1 MFIKKIENLMFL
13 QYYYTIGN
21 ARKIIFSYSSMRKHR
36 IQVLKI
42 KSFLAFLFEMLIF
55 ATDNQM
61 YKHLTLI
68 LYDKQ
73 DNSSVCMAN
82 KYSP

>member
-1 MFIKKIENLMFL
+1 M
-13 QYYYTIGN
+13 Q
-21 ARKIIFSYSSMRKHR
+21 KHR
-36 IQVLKI
+36 IQVLNN

-55 ATDNQM
+55 ANGNQL

-82 KYSP
+82 KYAP

>member
-1 MFIKKIENLMFL
+1 MFL
-13 QYYYTIGN
+13 YYYTKGN
-21 ARKIIFSYSSMRKHR
+21 VRKGFFLYFSIQKYR
-36 IQVLKI
+36 IRVLKI